1 MINSISFPNLNIGPF
16 EINRVAL
23 ELFGFK
29 IYWYGIIICTG
40 IILGFLYLYLRIKS
54 YGMNSD
60 NLCDIA
66 LCTVP
71 CAIIGARLYY
81 VVTSPGEFDSFYEM
95 IAIWNGGIAI
105 YGAIIGGAVALF
117 AICKIKKFPVLKVFD
132 AASVGVMLGQ
142 IIGRWGN
149 FVNAEAFGVTDKYQ
163 FLGKTFD
170 IANTSA
176 NNPFIMSIN
185 GNLVHPTFLY
195 ESVWNIA
202 GFVLINVL
210 WNKKKFDGQILLWYL
225 TWYGLG
231 RCVIEG
237 FRGDSLFVG
246 NIRISQALGLVCAV
260 IGIILTVVIRIRI
273 SKKTLE
279 ENQNGNNN

>member
-1 MINSISFPNLNIGPF
+1 MINSISFPNLNIGPLD
-16 EINRVAL
+16 INRVAF
-23 ELFGFK
+23 EVFGFK

-60 NLCDIA
+60 NLVDIA

-105 YGAIIGGAVALF
+105 YGAIIGGALALF
-117 AICKIKKFPVLKVFD
+117 TICKIKKFPILKVFD
-132 AASVGVMLGQ
+132 AASMGVMLGQ

-195 ESVWNIA
+195 ESVWNLV
-202 GFVLINVL
+202 GFVLINLL

-225 TWYGLG
+225 TWYGFG
-231 RCVIEG
+231 RCIIEG

-279 ENQNGNNN
+279 EK